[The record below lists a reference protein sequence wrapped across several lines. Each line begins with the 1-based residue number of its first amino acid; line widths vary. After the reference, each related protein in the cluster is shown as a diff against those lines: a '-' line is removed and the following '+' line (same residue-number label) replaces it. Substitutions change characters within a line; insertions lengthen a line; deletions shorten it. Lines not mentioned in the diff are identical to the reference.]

1 MKGKKKK
8 RVFFFFQHSDTTPR
22 AVWLLRDWAFVMLRG
37 ALCSALRASTPRQAI
52 AHGRLAPSTSESRL
66 DSAWRRS
73 SSSSSSR
80 NKPAIAS
87 LASADDDG
95 DDSSSSRPP
104 SSPPPPPPN
113 PFYSFLTSTP
123 ASRAAAASG
132 TSLSQAPRPARV
144 CRRCDGRGDIECLP
158 CSGLG
163 SWSRGGYSRKNALNS
178 RKAVGTTWT
187 ALQRT
192 LGRTHFDCRGK
203 RVVGGGMG
211 SGAAAAE
218 AGAAA
223 AAVESGSESDDGEG
237 EDGQIKKK
245 KRRKKKSKKGG
256 QTYYLMVATCDD
268 EIRLW
273 VPGTT
278 LKDRKAWAAGW
289 LARGDLDAL
298 RREVNGGG
306 GGESGAA
313 EEGGEGSEDDEQR
326 PPQGQPRGASC
337 KKCEGTGRVPCPLC
351 SRAGE
356 MIHV

>member
-1 MKGKKKK
+1 
-8 RVFFFFQHSDTTPR
+8 
-22 AVWLLRDWAFVMLRG
+22 MLRG
-37 ALCSALRASTPRQAI
+37 ALRNAGSALRALTPRREEVK
-52 AHGRLAPSTSESRL
+52 HGRLIAPSISELRL
-66 DSAWRRS
+66 RAAPAWRRRS
-73 SSSSSSR
+73 SSRKNPTIASPASSSSSEAGR
-80 NKPAIAS
+80 
-87 LASADDDG
+87 DDG
-95 DDSSSSRPP
+95 DAAAP
-104 SSPPPPPPN
+104 SSPPPPPPPLASN
-113 PFYSFLTSTP
+113 PFYSFMPSTP

-132 TSLSQAPRPARV
+132 TSLAPAPRPARV
-144 CRRCDGRGDIECLP
+144 CRRCDGRGDVECAP
-158 CSGLG
+158 CAGLG
-163 SWSRGGYSRKNALNS
+163 SLPRGGYSRRNALNS
-178 RKAVGTTWT
+178 SKAVGTTWT

-203 RVVGGGMG
+203 RVVGGP
-211 SGAAAAE
+211 GAGG

-223 AAVESGSESDDGEG
+223 ASSGGAEERGEGDSEGEG
-237 EDGQIKKK
+237 ETKEEEEEERKRKKRKRKK
-245 KRRKKKSKKGG
+245 KRGG

-278 LKDRKAWAAGW
+278 LKDRGAWAAGW

-306 GGESGAA
+306 GGGGAAA
-313 EEGGEGSEDDEQR
+313 EEGKCGDGGGSSGGGEREGGGEGGGTG
-326 PPQGQPRGASC
+326 PPPPSRGPRGASC